1 MKYLDSNF
9 VLENINLKTEEKPRE
24 ILKLCNPKDQS
35 LPISGGWGHT
45 LEHCVIINKDDPSVH
60 PDAFNGLEI
69 EYAFVEQRMYAEL
82 ISGRPMEER
91 FRDIKWTQ
99 KEQNLYFESAI
110 AKEFNLEKPNQI
122 LFSFF
127 KKNKLIGYG
136 GLVHVDWINQNA
148 EISFLLKTDFNNV
161 GFYTQSFTA
170 FLKLIEKLA
179 FNINMHKIYT
189 YGYRTNEYRFSPLIN
204 SFFEKEVELKN
215 HKKINNNWFDVL
227 IYSKLL

>member
-1 MKYLDSNF
+1 MEISRAKILFTQVKSFPTKYQCLKQQVFEFQNF
-9 VLENINLKTEEKPRE
+9 KITPIRYKDRYEIMNWRNDQIAVLRQDNL
-24 ILKLCNPKDQS
+24 L
-35 LPISGGWGHT
+35 
-45 LEHCVIINKDDPSVH
+45 
-60 PDAFNGLEI
+60 
-69 EYAFVEQRMYAEL
+69 
-82 ISGRPMEER
+82 
-91 FRDIKWTQ
+91 TQ

-204 SFFEKEVELKN
+204 SLFEKEVELKN
-215 HKKINNNWFDVL
+215 HKKIDNNWFNVL

>member
-1 MKYLDSNF
+1 MKSFPTKYQCLKQQVFEFQNF
-9 VLENINLKTEEKPRE
+9 KITPIRYKDRYEIMNWRNDQISVLRQDNL
-24 ILKLCNPKDQS
+24 L
-35 LPISGGWGHT
+35 
-45 LEHCVIINKDDPSVH
+45 
-60 PDAFNGLEI
+60 
-69 EYAFVEQRMYAEL
+69 
-82 ISGRPMEER
+82 
-91 FRDIKWTQ
+91 TQ

-148 EISFLLKTDFNNV
+148 EISFLLKTDFNNL
-161 GFYTQSFTA
+161 GFYRQSFTA

-204 SFFEKEVELKN
+204 SLFEKEVELKN
-215 HKKINNNWFDVL
+215 HKKIDNNWFNVL

>member
-1 MKYLDSNF
+1 MKSFPTKYQCLKQQVFEFQNF
-9 VLENINLKTEEKPRE
+9 KITPIRYKDRYEIMNWRNDQISVLRQDNLLT
-24 ILKLCNPKDQS
+24 Q
-35 LPISGGWGHT
+35 
-45 LEHCVIINKDDPSVH
+45 
-60 PDAFNGLEI
+60 I
-69 EYAFVEQRMYAEL
+69 EQ
-82 ISGRPMEER
+82 
-91 FRDIKWTQ
+91 D
-99 KEQNLYFESAI
+99 LYFESTI
-110 AKEFNLEKPNQI
+110 AKEFDLEKPNQI

-136 GLVHVDWINQNA
+136 GLVHIDWINQNA
-148 EISFLLKTDFNNV
+148 EISFLLKTDFNNLE
-161 GFYTQSFTA
+161 FYTQSFTA